1 MRSWR
6 ELPAR
11 WGAQG
16 SVRDQLETVAV
27 QARLLWPAG
36 AALVIALG
44 VAAMVQL
51 PDFQRVW
58 IVFFA
63 LGTALPAI
71 LALVMVF
78 DPRKVPANLMR
89 VAAGF
94 GLLLSGFAL
103 VAGLV
108 HAAFYRYEPIAGLVQ
123 VLAVLVLTGA
133 LGGAGEGAGAGG
145 GVGTILLWGAGSI
158 E

>member
-16 SVRDQLETVAV
+16 SILDQLETVAV

-103 VAGLV
+103 VAG
-108 HAAFYRYEPIAGLVQ
+108 PPPG
-123 VLAVLVLTGA
+123 AVFPVRARARPGPR
-133 LGGAGEGAGAGG
+133 GG
-145 GVGTILLWGAGSI
+145 G
-158 E
+158 